1 MVGVATLAAVLA
13 PLAQPVAASSVSPW
27 VLAHVRDEHVT
38 ASPVR
43 TPLTRSAAPVAQE
56 PSPATL
62 RARQQAATAGALGRA
77 VLTTTT
83 SNASI
88 QFLTRPYTT
97 WHNITSVFDHCNPD
111 YTADGRVCAF
121 DGSVGLKSYGVDPS
135 FSLGYAQTPGGRD
148 YLYYDGHNGW
158 DYALNYEN
166 VLASAEG
173 VVQLAGS
180 DSINPCFGQ
189 TIIVDHQ
196 NGFSTRYAHLS
207 KIYVAVGQTVTR
219 GMVIAQSGNTGCST
233 GAHLHYGV
241 YITSG
246 WTAIDPWGWSGAPGA
261 DPWPSD
267 PGDLWLTGYAQFPL
281 PYAPTDVSAI
291 AGTGSARLRWLAPSF
306 SGGTPITSYTVVSS
320 PGGLTATVGG
330 SQTWAIVTGLT
341 NGTAYTFNVTAI
353 NSVGASQ
360 SGGSNVVIPSGALGQ
375 YRPLAP
381 TRILDTRTGN
391 GAPSTA
397 PLTAG
402 GALNVEVVGR
412 GGVPASNVA
421 AVILN
426 VTVTNATTP
435 SYLNVYATGQVPPA
449 TSVLNFGTGQTVANL
464 LQVPVGY
471 GGEVTALTGG
481 GSVDVI
487 YDVVG
492 YYTGDTSSGAGA
504 FRGLAPS
511 RILDTRTGTGGF
523 SVPVGAAQSIDL
535 QVSGQGG
542 VPATGVSGVVLNV
555 TITNPTVGGY
565 VTVFPA
571 GTATPLASN
580 LNFGAGQTLANRAI
594 IGVGTGGKVTI
605 FNGYGKT
612 DVIVDVTGWFTDA
625 SATADGTGQYHGLT
639 PTRVADSRYGTGG
652 LLRPLAPAQPV
663 AVTLAGAG
671 GVPAMTATI
680 APTAVISNVT
690 VTNTSAIGYII
701 VYPSGTTTPLASDLN
716 YVRLDTHPN
725 HVVAKLG
732 ADGKVMVFSGW
743 ATTDVIV
750 DVLGWFN

>member
-1 MVGVATLAAVLA
+1 LA
-13 PLAQPVAASSVSPW
+13 PPSVQPAAASSVSPW
-27 VLAHVRDEHVT
+27 VAAHVRNEHLT
-38 ASPVR
+38 ANSLR
-43 TPLTRSAAPVAQE
+43 TATSRSAAPLYRE
-56 PSPATL
+56 PSLSAL
-62 RARQQAATAGALGRA
+62 RARQQAIMAGAPGRA
-77 VLTTTT
+77 SLTTTT

-111 YTADGRVCAF
+111 YTTDGRVCAF
-121 DGSVGLKSYGVDPS
+121 DGSVGLKSYGVDPG
-135 FSLGYAQTPGGRD
+135 FSLGYAQSPGGRD

-158 DYALNYEN
+158 DYALAYEN
-166 VLASAEG
+166 VLASADG

-207 KIYVAVGQTVTR
+207 KIYVSPGQSVNR
-219 GMVIAQSGNTGCST
+219 GTVIAQSGNTGCSS
-233 GAHLHYGV
+233 GPHLHYGV

-246 WTAIDPWGWSGAPGA
+246 WTAVDPWGWSGAAGA

-267 PGDLWLTGYAQFPL
+267 PGNLWLTGYAQFPL

-291 AGTGSARLRWLAPSF
+291 AGNGSARLRWTAPSF
-306 SGGTPITSYTVVSS
+306 SGGIAITSYTITSS
-320 PGGLTATVGG
+320 PGGLTATVAG

-341 NGTAYTFNVTAI
+341 NGTSYIFNVTAS

-360 SGGSNVVIPSGALGQ
+360 SGGSNTVIPSGWLGQ
-375 YRPLAP
+375 YRPVAP
-381 TRILDTRTGN
+381 TRILDTRTAN
-391 GAPSTA
+391 GVPSAA

-402 GALNVEVVGR
+402 GVLNVEVVGR
-412 GGVPASNVA
+412 GGVPTSNVA

-426 VTVTNATTP
+426 VTVTNATMP
-435 SYLNVYATGQVPPA
+435 SYLNIHATGQAPSA
-449 TSVLNFGTGQTVANL
+449 TSMLNFGANETVANL
-464 LQVPVGY
+464 VQVPVGY
-471 GGEVTALTGG
+471 GGEVTALTGA
-481 GSVDVI
+481 GSVNVIFDVA
-487 YDVVG
+487 G

-504 FRGLAPS
+504 FRALTPS
-511 RILDTRTGTGGF
+511 RILDTRAGTGGF
-523 SVPVGAAQSIDL
+523 TAPVGAGQSIDL
-535 QVSGQGG
+535 QVTGQGG

-555 TITNPTVGGY
+555 AVTNPSLAGF
-565 VTVFPA
+565 VTVFPT

-580 LNFGAGQTLANRAI
+580 INFGAGQTLANRAI

-605 FNGYGKT
+605 FNGIGRT

-625 SATADGTGQYHGLT
+625 SATADGSGQYHGLT
-639 PTRVADSRYGTGG
+639 PARVVDSRFGTGG
-652 LLRPLAPAQPV
+652 LSRPVGPDQGV
-663 AVTLAGAG
+663 GVTLAGAG
-671 GVPAMTATI
+671 GVPAMSASV

-690 VTNTSAIGYII
+690 VTGSSGIGYLV
-701 VYPSGTTTPLASDLN
+701 VYPSGSPLPLASDLN
-716 YVRLDTHPN
+716 YVRLDNHAN

-732 ADGKVMVFSGW
+732 ADGRVTVYSGW
-743 ATTDVIV
+743 ASTDIIV